1 MTMKPEKN
9 FKKEVSS
16 VHSNELDAEMELYL
30 SKKGMPQNNIS
41 EYLKVRN
48 VIRNSY
54 AKNEY
59 SFNPFFTELIVARL
73 GQKTGNNLSIDISYI
88 LSLFLRRVMIASVFT
103 MLLLVMYIYISYG
116 SISELLIIN
125 PEKLNDTKL
134 ISFILYDN

>member
-1 MTMKPEKN
+1 MKPGNN

-41 EYLKVRN
+41 EYLKVRK

-59 SFNPFFTELIVARL
+59 SFSPFFTELIVARL
-73 GQKTGNNLSIDISYI
+73 GQKTGNNISIDISYI
-88 LSLFLRRVMIASVFT
+88 LSLFLKRVMIASVFT

-116 SISELLIIN
+116 SISELLIMN